1 MEEKQKSVISSAL
14 VFGLITGAA
23 GIVFHLVTYLSN
35 LYLNQYV
42 SWLGYLVVAAGMVY
56 GTLDYRKKQSG
67 GFLTYGK
74 AFSSCFWI
82 GLFAGIVS
90 TFYFFIFIN
99 YLHPGMVN
107 EILEQARVKMLEQNS
122 MSEDQVEQALA
133 MQQKFMSPLMM
144 TLWGFFA
151 YAIVSAILGLI
162 LGIFLKKND
171 PDTLAE

>member
-1 MEEKQKSVISSAL
+1 MEDKQKSVISSAL

-23 GIVFHLVTYLSN
+23 GIVYHLVMYLAN

-56 GTLDYRKKQSG
+56 GTLEYRKKQSG

-82 GLFAGIVS
+82 GLFAGILS
-90 TFYFFIFIN
+90 TVYFFIFIN
-99 YLHPGMVN
+99 FIHPGMVN
-107 EILEQARVKMLEQNS
+107 EIIDQARAQMLEKGQ
-122 MSEDQVEQALA
+122 MSEDQIEQALA

-144 TLWGFFA
+144 ALWGLFA
-151 YAIVSAILGLI
+151 YAIMSAILGLI

-171 PDTLAE
+171 PDAVTE